1 LEKEKLSMFS
11 RIKKWL
17 QKEPAEKSFGL
28 KGLDLALLP
37 WLDFRDG
44 FFIEAGANNGV
55 KFSNTLFFE
64 RYRNWRGL
72 LIEPIPELA
81 AECRKNRP
89 LSIVE
94 NCALVAAGSAQR
106 EVAMRYCNMMSIVK
120 GAMQSEEGDL
130 DHIKKGC
137 EVQQIESYE
146 LTVPARP
153 LSELLDAHGITHV
166 DFFSL
171 DVEGYELEALKGID
185 FARHAPRFLLVEC
198 RDRATIENFLGPRY
212 EAVADLSHHDVLF
225 RAR

>member
-1 LEKEKLSMFS
+1 MFS
-11 RIKKWL
+11 RLKKWFGAGGG
-17 QKEPAEKSFGL
+17 ESSFGL
-28 KGLDLALLP
+28 HGLDLKLLP

-64 RYRNWRGL
+64 RFRNWRGL
-72 LIEPIPELA
+72 LIEPIPDLA

-89 LSIVE
+89 HCIVE
-94 NCALVAAGSAQR
+94 NCALVASGSAQR

-120 GAMQSEEGDL
+120 GAMHSEEGDME
-130 DHIKKGC
+130 HIRKGC
-137 EVQQIESYE
+137 DVQKIESYE

-153 LSELLDAHGITHV
+153 LSEVLDQHGIAKV

-171 DVEGYELEALKGID
+171 DVEGYELEALKGLD

-198 RDRATIENFLGPRY
+198 RDRPAIEEFLAPHY
-212 EAVADLSHHDVLF
+212 EAVAALSHHDVLF

>member
-1 LEKEKLSMFS
+1 MFS
-11 RIKKWL
+11 RIKKWFG
-17 QKEPAEKSFGL
+17 KSSGEKSFGL

-37 WLDFRDG
+37 WLDFRNG

-72 LIEPIPELA
+72 LIEPIPDLA

-94 NCALVAAGSAQR
+94 NCALVAAGSVQR
-106 EVAMRYCNMMSIVK
+106 EVAMRYANMMSIVK

-130 DHIKKGC
+130 AHVRKGC

-146 LTVPARP
+146 ITVPARP
-153 LSELLDAHGITHV
+153 LSEILDQHGITKV

-171 DVEGYELEALKGID
+171 DVEGYELEALKGLD
-185 FARHAPRFLLVEC
+185 FPRHAPRFLLVEC
-198 RDRATIENFLGPRY
+198 RERETMQNFLAPHY
-212 EAVADLSHHDVLF
+212 EAVAELSHHDVLF

>member
-1 LEKEKLSMFS
+1 MFS

-17 QKEPAEKSFGL
+17 GKSGGEQSFGL

-44 FFIEAGANNGV
+44 FFIEAGANDGM

-64 RYRNWRGL
+64 RFRGWRGL
-72 LIEPIPELA
+72 LIEPIPDLA

-89 LSIVE
+89 LAIVE
-94 NCALVAAGSAQR
+94 NCALVAGGSAQR

-120 GAMQSEEGDL
+120 GAMHSEEGDME
-130 DHIKKGC
+130 HIRKGC
-137 EVQQIESYE
+137 AVQQIESYE
-146 LTVPARP
+146 ISVPARS
-153 LSELLDAHGITHV
+153 LSEVLDQHGIAKV

-171 DVEGYELEALKGID
+171 DVEGYELEALRGLD

-198 RDRATIENFLGPRY
+198 RERETIANFLAPHY
-212 EAVADLSHHDVLF
+212 EAVAELSHHDVLF

>member
-1 LEKEKLSMFS
+1 MFS
-11 RIKKWL
+11 RLKKWL
-17 QKEPAEKSFGL
+17 GKNPPEQSFGL
-28 KGLDLALLP
+28 KGLDLKLLP

-44 FFIEAGANNGV
+44 LFIEAGANNGV

-72 LIEPIPELA
+72 LIEPIPDLA

-89 LSIVE
+89 LALVE

-106 EVAMRYCNMMSIVK
+106 EVAMRYANMMSIVK

-130 DHIKKGC
+130 EHVRKGC

-146 LTVPARP
+146 ITVPARP
-153 LSELLDAHGITHV
+153 LSEILDQHGITKV

-171 DVEGYELEALKGID
+171 DVEGYELEALQGLD
-185 FARHAPRFLLVEC
+185 FTRHAPRFLLVEC
-198 RDRATIENFLGPRY
+198 RERETMQNFLAPRY
-212 EAVADLSHHDVLF
+212 EAVAELSHHDVLF

>member
-1 LEKEKLSMFS
+1 MFS
-11 RIKKWL
+11 RIKKWFG
-17 QKEPAEKSFGL
+17 KPRGEPSFGL

-44 FFIEAGANNGV
+44 FFIEAGANDGV

-72 LIEPIPELA
+72 LIEPIPDLA

-89 LSIVE
+89 LALVE
-94 NCALVAAGSAQR
+94 NCALVARDSAPR
-106 EVAMRYCNMMSIVK
+106 EVAMRYANMMSIVK

-130 DHIKKGC
+130 EHIRKGC

-146 LTVPARP
+146 ITVPARP
-153 LSELLDAHGITHV
+153 LSEVLDRHGIAKV
-166 DFFSL
+166 DFLSL
-171 DVEGYELEALKGID
+171 DVEGYELEALKGLD
-185 FARHAPRFLLVEC
+185 LARHAPRFLLVEC
-198 RDRATIENFLGPRY
+198 RERAALENYLAPRY
-212 EAVADLSHHDVLF
+212 EAVAEPSHHDVLF

>member
-1 LEKEKLSMFS
+1 MFS
-11 RIKKWL
+11 RIKKWFR
-17 QKEPAEKSFGL
+17 KSSGEKSFGL
-28 KGLDLALLP
+28 NGLDLALLP

-44 FFIEAGANNGV
+44 LFIEAGANNGV

-72 LIEPIPELA
+72 LIEPIPDLA

-89 LSIVE
+89 LALVE

-106 EVAMRYCNMMSIVK
+106 EVAMRYANMMSIVK

-130 DHIKKGC
+130 EHVRKGC

-146 LTVPARP
+146 ITVPARP
-153 LSELLDAHGITHV
+153 LSEILDQHGITKV

-171 DVEGYELEALKGID
+171 DVEGYELEALQGLD
-185 FARHAPRFLLVEC
+185 FTRHAPRFLLVEC
-198 RDRATIENFLGPRY
+198 RERETMQNFLAPRY
-212 EAVADLSHHDVLF
+212 EAVAELSHHDVLF